1 MANFSQILFF
11 WVLLFFPKQILAAP
25 ANTQEAI
32 ITLNQ
37 AVQFYQM
44 SDRTEAM
51 QRFLSIS
58 MNDSYPES
66 VKQEARIYMAEILLI
81 EGNADGAKIFI
92 QDTLDSNFE
101 YQIDRFRH
109 PPEIC
114 DFFDETKAIM
124 PQIKPIKENPI
135 EVRTYLPTSIFLPLG
150 VHQIRRKQYL
160 RGVVCSSSQVLL
172 ASGSIWMRS
181 YIRSNQNPD
190 APSKDEARLNNMLIG
205 QWSSSALFYLTWAG
219 CTLDAY
225 RTWKKETKSSPKRE

>member
-66 VKQEARIYMAEILLI
+66 VKQEARIYMAEILLM

-92 QDTLDSNFE
+92 QDTLNYNFD

-124 PQIKPIKENPI
+124 PQIKPNKENPI

-172 ASGSIWMRS
+172 ASGSIWMRLYS
-181 YIRSNQNPD
+181 
-190 APSKDEARLNNMLIG
+190 E
-205 QWSSSALFYLTWAG
+205 
-219 CTLDAY
+219 
-225 RTWKKETKSSPKRE
+225 